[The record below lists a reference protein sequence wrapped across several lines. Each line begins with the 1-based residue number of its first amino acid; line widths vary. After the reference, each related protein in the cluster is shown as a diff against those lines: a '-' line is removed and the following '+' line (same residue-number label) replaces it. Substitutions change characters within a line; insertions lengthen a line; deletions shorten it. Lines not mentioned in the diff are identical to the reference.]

1 MENLF
6 LKKNC
11 PWQIGH
17 KRFKENLWGG
27 GCSTSETNDQ
37 IMAKKK
43 GEGGMGG
50 EVIHKY
56 IFQYSED
63 CKSEHFP
70 QLWRDIN
77 FWKKR
82 EKRPDQSKEL

>member
-1 MENLF
+1 
-6 LKKNC
+6 
-11 PWQIGH
+11 
-17 KRFKENLWGG
+17 
-27 GCSTSETNDQ
+27 
-37 IMAKKK
+37 MAKKK

-77 FWKKR
+77 FWKKGKKDLTSPKNY
-82 EKRPDQSKEL
+82 KRIYL

>member
-1 MENLF
+1 
-6 LKKNC
+6 
-11 PWQIGH
+11 
-17 KRFKENLWGG
+17 
-27 GCSTSETNDQ
+27 
-37 IMAKKK
+37 MAKKK

-82 EKRPDQSKEL
+82 EKIPDQSKEL